1 MTEENT
7 RSAGGID
14 EALIT
19 FVLDESGSMGHM
31 EHAAREA
38 FNEFLQEQISHGGR
52 TWWTLVTFN
61 SHADVRFEHIPGAE
75 VRPLR
80 QGDYQPSAMTALYDA
95 LGDAITATQKRLV
108 RSEDAGN
115 PSDVIVVVMT
125 DGMEN
130 ASRRWSHQ
138 RVFDVVTE
146 CEQAGWQFIFLGAN
160 QDSWSVADRLGMRR
174 AAVSDFSADRDAAMR
189 GMDDANYAA
198 RSYRSS
204 KVQQDYYSDHR
215 GKSRYEYDEKRRQ
228 RRSRDS
234 SKKPKQH

>member
-1 MTEENT
+1 MTTEDTSSDGN
-7 RSAGGID
+7 ID
-14 EALIT
+14 EAVIT

-38 FNEFLQEQISHGGR
+38 FNEFLQEQINHGGR

-61 SHADVRFEHIPGAE
+61 SQTSVRFEHIPGAE
-75 VRPLR
+75 VRPLKV
-80 QGDYQPSAMTALYDA
+80 GDYRPSAMTALYDA

-108 RSEDAGN
+108 KREDNGN

-130 ASRRWSHQ
+130 ASLRWTHQ
-138 RVFDVVTE
+138 RVFDLITE

-160 QDSWSVADRLGMRR
+160 QDSWSVADRLGMHK
-174 AAVSDFSADRDAAMR
+174 AAVADFSADRAAAMR
-189 GMDDANYAA
+189 SMDDANYAA
-198 RSYRSS
+198 RSYRTS
-204 KVQQDYYSDHR
+204 KAQQEFYSDHR

-228 RRSRDS
+228 RRDRDTS
-234 SKKPKQH
+234 DKPKR

>member
-1 MTEENT
+1 MNT
-7 RSAGGID
+7 DNTDTTGHND
-14 EALIT
+14 DALIT
-19 FVLDESGSMGHM
+19 FVLDESGSMQIM
-31 EHAAREA
+31 TDAAREA
-38 FNEFLQEQISHGGR
+38 FNEFLQEQINHGGR

-61 SHADVRFEHIPGAE
+61 SMTRVRFEHIPGAE

-80 QGDYQPSAMTALYDA
+80 GDDYQPNAMTALYDA

-108 RSEDAGN
+108 ESHDNGN

-130 ASRRWSHQ
+130 ASRRWSH
-138 RVFDVVTE
+138 RRIFDLITE

-160 QDSWSVADRLGMRR
+160 QDSWAIADRLGMRH
-174 AAVSDFSADRDAAMR
+174 AAVADFSPDRAAAMR

-198 RSYRSS
+198 TSYRTS

-215 GKSRYEYDEKRRQ
+215 GKTRYEQDEKRRQ
-228 RRSRDS
+228 RRDRDS
-234 SKKPKQH
+234 SRKPRR

>member
-1 MTEENT
+1 MNT
-7 RSAGGID
+7 DNTTGPDSLD

-19 FVLDESGSMGHM
+19 FVLDESGSMGAM
-31 EHAAREA
+31 EDAAREA

-61 SHADVRFEHIPGAE
+61 SQTNVRFEHIPGPE

-80 QGDYQPSAMTALYDA
+80 NADYQPNAMTALHDA

-108 RSEDAGN
+108 GSKNNGN

-130 ASRRWSHQ
+130 ASRRWTHQ
-138 RVFDVVTE
+138 GVFDLITE
-146 CEQAGWQFIFLGAN
+146 CEQSGWQFIFLGAN

-174 AAVSDFSADRDAAMR
+174 AAVSDFSPDRPAAMR
-189 GMDDANYAA
+189 GTDDANYAA
-198 RSYRSS
+198 RTYRNS

-215 GKSRYEYDEKRRQ
+215 GKTRYEADEQRRQ
-228 RRSRDS
+228 RKTRDS
-234 SKKPKQH
+234 SKNPKR